1 MLRGL
6 DLHYLPDIASEGV
19 RTRFRRDVLRGDAL
33 KLIFAFCECL
43 GFQMTRDTFMNHRT
57 LHRLGCLP
65 HYNPDMSS
73 SAYSDALKGLGKA
86 FKLPKKNAAGGSGSN
101 TSAEEGSQSNA
112 VPNPE
117 PEVHVNQSTPEH
129 NVELDIGNEFD
140 NLEDLGP
147 IGEIS
152 GADSGRRKKRLRT
165 LGSKPPRAKNF
176 EAGSGSGAGKGKAVD
191 EDGPDEGGPG
201 LEEKV
206 ARFMAG
212 IPTQTEWRKMNESGF
227 DATMKE
233 CSRLWGQLGGYMAGS
248 ASLAYNELKGLRTS
262 VGDKDAEISR
272 LRDQIIVKD
281 NSLSGLNKHLNEVT
295 IRADNAEKEVLD
307 LKSELAEL
315 RRQMSAVRP
324 EAEVIDEFK
333 RSEEYDRALAN
344 ASAPEIARYWLVA
357 ERHIKTNP
365 EADWDSFVSEFIKAK
380 EDIELGLGE
389 PEPFDNPCPSFI
401 PPSALD
407 S

>member
-1 MLRGL
+1 
-6 DLHYLPDIASEGV
+6 
-19 RTRFRRDVLRGDAL
+19 
-33 KLIFAFCECL
+33 
-43 GFQMTRDTFMNHRT
+43 
-57 LHRLGCLP
+57 
-65 HYNPDMSS
+65 MSS

-86 FKLPKKNAAGGSGSN
+86 FKLPKKTVGAGSGSN
-101 TSAEEGSQSNA
+101 ASVEEGSQSNV
-112 VPNPE
+112 VPRPE
-117 PEVHVNQSTPEH
+117 PEVDRNQSAPEP
-129 NVELDIGNEFD
+129 NTEVEIGTEFD

-147 IGEIS
+147 IGEIPD
-152 GADSGRRKKRLRT
+152 AESGRRRKRLRT
-165 LGSKPPRAKNF
+165 LGSKPPRAENF
-176 EAGSGSGAGKGKAVD
+176 EGGSGSGDGKGKAV
-191 EDGPDEGGPG
+191 EEEGSDEGGPG

-206 ARFMAG
+206 AHFMAG
-212 IPTQTEWRKMNESGF
+212 IPTQNEWRRMNQSRF

-248 ASLAYNELKGLRTS
+248 ASLAYNELKNSRSTIA
-262 VGDKDAEISR
+262 DKDSEISQ

-295 IRADNAEKEVLD
+295 IRVENAEKEASD
-307 LKSELAEL
+307 LKSELADL

-324 EAEVIDEFK
+324 ESEVVAEFK

-344 ASAPEIARYWLVA
+344 AGAPEIARCWLIA

-365 EADWDSFVSEFIKAK
+365 EADWDSFVSEFIIAK

-389 PEPFDNPCPSFI
+389 PEPFDGPCPSFL
-401 PPSALD
+401 PSRAPD

>member
-1 MLRGL
+1 
-6 DLHYLPDIASEGV
+6 
-19 RTRFRRDVLRGDAL
+19 
-33 KLIFAFCECL
+33 
-43 GFQMTRDTFMNHRT
+43 
-57 LHRLGCLP
+57 
-65 HYNPDMSS
+65 MSS

-101 TSAEEGSQSNA
+101 ASAEEGSQSNA

-129 NVELDIGNEFD
+129 NVELDMGNEFD

-147 IGEIS
+147 IGEVP
-152 GADSGRRKKRLRT
+152 GADSGRRRKRLRT
-165 LGSKPPRAKNF
+165 LGSKPPRAENY

-191 EDGPDEGGPG
+191 VDSPDEDGPG

-212 IPTQTEWRKMNESGF
+212 IPTQPQWSKMNESGF

-248 ASLAYNELKGLRTS
+248 ASLAYNELKISRSTIA
-262 VGDKDAEISR
+262 DKDLEISQ

-295 IRADNAEKEVLD
+295 IRAKNAEKEAFE

-315 RRQMSAVRP
+315 RKQMSAVRP
-324 EAEVIDEFK
+324 ESEVVAEFK

-344 ASAPEIARYWLVA
+344 AGAPEIARCWLIA

-389 PEPFDNPCPSFI
+389 PEPFDSPCPSFL
-401 PPSALD
+401 PPNAPES
-407 S
+407 

>member
-1 MLRGL
+1 
-6 DLHYLPDIASEGV
+6 
-19 RTRFRRDVLRGDAL
+19 
-33 KLIFAFCECL
+33 
-43 GFQMTRDTFMNHRT
+43 
-57 LHRLGCLP
+57 
-65 HYNPDMSS
+65 MSS

-86 FKLPKKNAAGGSGSN
+86 FKLPKKNAVTGSGSN
-101 TSAEEGSQSNA
+101 ASVEEGSQSNA

-117 PEVHVNQSTPEH
+117 PEVHVNQSTPEN
-129 NVELDIGNEFD
+129 NVELDNEFD

-147 IGEIS
+147 IGEIP
-152 GADSGRRKKRLRT
+152 GVDSGRRRKRLRT
-165 LGSKPPRAKNF
+165 LGSKPPRAENY
-176 EAGSGSGAGKGKAVD
+176 EAGSGSGAGKGKAVESD
-191 EDGPDEGGPG
+191 SPDEVVPG

-212 IPTQTEWRKMNESGF
+212 IPTQSQWSKMNESGF

-248 ASLAYNELKGLRTS
+248 ASLAYNELKISRSTIA
-262 VGDKDAEISR
+262 DKDSEISQ

-295 IRADNAEKEVLD
+295 IRADNAEKEVSD
-307 LKSELAEL
+307 LKSELVEL
-315 RRQMSAVRP
+315 RRQMSVVRP
-324 EAEVIDEFK
+324 EAQVIEEFK

-344 ASAPEIARYWLVA
+344 AGAPEIARCWLVA
-357 ERHIKTNP
+357 ERHIKTSP

-389 PEPFDNPCPSFI
+389 PEPFDGPCPSFL
-401 PPSALD
+401 PPRAPES
-407 S
+407 

>member
-1 MLRGL
+1 
-6 DLHYLPDIASEGV
+6 
-19 RTRFRRDVLRGDAL
+19 
-33 KLIFAFCECL
+33 
-43 GFQMTRDTFMNHRT
+43 
-57 LHRLGCLP
+57 
-65 HYNPDMSS
+65 MSS

-86 FKLPKKNAAGGSGSN
+86 FKLPKKTSGGGSGSN
-101 TSAEEGSQSNA
+101 ASVEEGSQSNV

-117 PEVHVNQSTPEH
+117 PEVPVNQSTPEH
-129 NVELDIGNEFD
+129 NVELDMGNKFD

-147 IGEIS
+147 IGEIP
-152 GADSGRRKKRLRT
+152 GADSGRRRKRLRT
-165 LGSKPPRAKNF
+165 LGSKPPRAENY

-191 EDGPDEGGPG
+191 EDCPDEGGPE

-212 IPTQTEWRKMNESGF
+212 IPTQSQWSKMNGSGF

-248 ASLAYNELKGLRTS
+248 DSLAYNKIKGFRS
-262 VGDKDAEISR
+262 AVADKDAEISR
-272 LRDQIIVKD
+272 LRDQIIAKD
-281 NSLSGLNKHLNEVT
+281 NSLSGLNKHLDEPT
-295 IRADNAEKEVLD
+295 IRADNAEKEVSD

-315 RRQMSAVRP
+315 RRQMSVVRP

-333 RSEEYDRALAN
+333 RSEEYGRALAN
-344 ASAPEIARYWLVA
+344 AGAPEIARCWLVA
-357 ERHIKTNP
+357 ERHIKTNL
-365 EADWDSFVSEFIKAK
+365 EADWDSFVSEFIKVK

-389 PEPFDNPCPSFI
+389 PEPFDGPCPSFI
-401 PPSALD
+401 PPSAPD

>member
-1 MLRGL
+1 
-6 DLHYLPDIASEGV
+6 
-19 RTRFRRDVLRGDAL
+19 
-33 KLIFAFCECL
+33 
-43 GFQMTRDTFMNHRT
+43 
-57 LHRLGCLP
+57 
-65 HYNPDMSS
+65 MSS

-86 FKLPKKNAAGGSGSN
+86 FKLPKKNAVGGSGSN
-101 TSAEEGSQSNA
+101 ASAEEGSQSNA

-117 PEVHVNQSTPEH
+117 PEAHVNQSTPEH
-129 NVELDIGNEFD
+129 NVELDMGNEFD

-147 IGEIS
+147 IGEVP
-152 GADSGRRKKRLRT
+152 GADSGRRRKRLRT
-165 LGSKPPRAKNF
+165 VGSKPPRAENY

-191 EDGPDEGGPG
+191 VDSPDKDGPA

-212 IPTQTEWRKMNESGF
+212 IPSQAQWSKMNESGF

-248 ASLAYNELKGLRTS
+248 ASLAYNEIKGFRSS
-262 VGDKDAEISR
+262 VADKDAGISR
-272 LRDQIIVKD
+272 LRDQIIEKD
-281 NSLSGLNKHLNEVT
+281 NSLSGLNKNLNEVT
-295 IRADNAEKEVLD
+295 IRADNAEREVSG

-315 RRQMSAVRP
+315 RRQMSVVRP

-344 ASAPEIARYWLVA
+344 AGAPEIARCWLVA

-380 EDIELGLGE
+380 EDIELRLGE
-389 PEPFDNPCPSFI
+389 PEPFDGPCPSFI
-401 PPSALD
+401 PPSAPD
-407 S
+407 A